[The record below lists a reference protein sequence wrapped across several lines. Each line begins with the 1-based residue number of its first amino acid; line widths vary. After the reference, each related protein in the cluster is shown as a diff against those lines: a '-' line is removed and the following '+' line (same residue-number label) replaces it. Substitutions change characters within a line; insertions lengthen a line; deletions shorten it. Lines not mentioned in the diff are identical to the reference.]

1 MMRTVSTLWAFLTF
15 AIGSA
20 LAQDPVTVDAAH
32 YKVQFEN
39 DQIRV
44 LRITYGPNEK
54 SVMHYHPAGVVVF
67 LTDASV
73 QFALPN
79 GQTMQDAGKAGETRW
94 ADAGSH
100 LPQNLMNQRFEVILI
115 ELKTRSPNMR

>member
-1 MMRTVSTLWAFLTF
+1 MRTISMLWAFTALV
-15 AIGSA
+15 ASSA

-39 DQIRV
+39 DQVRV

-67 LTDASV
+67 LTDATV
-73 QFALPN
+73 QFTLPD
-79 GQTMQDAGKAGETRW
+79 GQSIRDSGKAGETRW
-94 ADAGSH
+94 ADAGNH
-100 LPQNLMNQRFEVILI
+100 LPQNLSNQRMEVILV
-115 ELKTRSPNMR
+115 EFKGRSPGVR